1 MPSNM
6 DVFLIPEQKYSIS
19 LDLIVPR
26 DKTNL
31 QVGLFMTCLTLKNG
45 NHSQVMSKIC
55 KSAILPHRTS
65 IYVLKWSLFPFQVS
79 IPLPA
84 TQENNPILF
93 DRQLR
98 FIQRWFILDKNFVKV
113 PLCKRN
119 YKNWFDDIFFV
130 ESFSISSSTIFNWCY
145 M

>member
-26 DKTNL
+26 DKMNL

-45 NHSQVMSKIC
+45 NYSQVMSKIC

-79 IPLPA
+79 IPLSA
-84 TQENNPILF
+84 TPENNPILF
-93 DRQLR
+93 DRRLR
-98 FIQRWFILDKNFVKV
+98 FI
-113 PLCKRN
+113 
-119 YKNWFDDIFFV
+119 
-130 ESFSISSSTIFNWCY
+130 
-145 M
+145 

>member
-1 MPSNM
+1 MNIQAEFDFEEEKMPSNM

-45 NHSQVMSKIC
+45 NYSQVMSKIC

-79 IPLPA
+79 MPHSLKIP
-84 TQENNPILF
+84 EILSQAF
-93 DRQLR
+93 LT
-98 FIQRWFILDKNFVKV
+98 K
-113 PLCKRN
+113 
-119 YKNWFDDIFFV
+119 
-130 ESFSISSSTIFNWCY
+130 IS
-145 M
+145 